1 MTKVKSLPLR
11 TIVFS
16 HSSSVGIIAY
26 KIYYSLPPSLPLFLP
41 PPFPLVSMFCCV
53 SIYIYMC
60 ACIYMN
66 IYVQLNICLYH
77 LIASGIISYPEN
89 YLSQNILLPQS
100 FSVSKWLKP
109 QGTLKN
115 KSENKHIFINDLE
128 AIRED
133 MIVVNN
139 IESLY
144 IRCCPSHSNL
154 RTML

>member
-1 MTKVKSLPLR
+1 MVCIMETRKMTKVKSLSLR

-26 KIYYSLPPSLPLFLP
+26 KINYSLPPSLPLFLP

-100 FSVSKWLKP
+100 FSLSKWHHHSP
-109 QGTLKN
+109 SCSN
-115 KSENKHIFINDLE
+115 H
-128 AIRED
+128 RE
-133 MIVVNN
+133 
-139 IESLY
+139 
-144 IRCCPSHSNL
+144 P
-154 RTML
+154 